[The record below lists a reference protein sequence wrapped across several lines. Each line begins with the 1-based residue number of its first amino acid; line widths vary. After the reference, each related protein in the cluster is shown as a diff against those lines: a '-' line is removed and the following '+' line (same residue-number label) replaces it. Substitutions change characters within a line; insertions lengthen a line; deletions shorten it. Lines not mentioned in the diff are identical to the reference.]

1 MNIYPAYIFKIQLK
15 SWKPNHSFNDSKPS
29 RIKLWN
35 FLHYWEEWTQKT
47 MTILI
52 VWIVLIPSKQNT
64 NLNRIKK
71 YVKNADF
78 CSVEMPSEEDTKVLE
93 FN

>member
-1 MNIYPAYIFKIQLK
+1 
-15 SWKPNHSFNDSKPS
+15 
-29 RIKLWN
+29 
-35 FLHYWEEWTQKT
+35 

-78 CSVEMPSEEDTKVLE
+78 CSAEMPSEEGTKVLE